1 MDRGSGW
8 GHLGTIK
15 GWSWGHWGLVM
26 EMAASLSL
34 QFPLSPLLSG
44 HSGPNLPLPPDK
56 VAFDRLRGGRC
67 WAGSLPFVVCSVSVC
82 ASEAGAGEAFPG
94 LGWEFGEGVSRD
106 NALSI

>member
-34 QFPLSPLLSG
+34 KLPLSPLLSG

-56 VAFDRLRGGRC
+56 VAFAGLGHSRL
-67 WAGSLPFVVCSVSVC
+67 WSAVSV
-82 ASEAGAGEAFPG
+82 FVLRRQG
-94 LGWEFGEGVSRD
+94 LGRPSR
-106 NALSI
+106 ALVGSSEKG